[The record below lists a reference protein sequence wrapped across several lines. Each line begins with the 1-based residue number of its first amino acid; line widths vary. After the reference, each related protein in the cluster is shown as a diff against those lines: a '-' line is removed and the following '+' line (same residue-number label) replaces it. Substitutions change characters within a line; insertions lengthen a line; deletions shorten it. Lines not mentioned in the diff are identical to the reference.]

1 LRRSN
6 ISDSYIAAP
15 YEGLI
20 ASTADRTKMLHVKHF
35 GTIEHKGA
43 GVADT
48 IVRAATWSTIRFCR
62 IMLLL
67 TKARRGLG
75 AMAMRRV

>member
-20 ASTADRTKMLHVKHF
+20 ASTADCTKMLHVKHF

-48 IVRAATWSTIRFCR
+48 IVRAATIRFCR